1 MFAVI
6 FRREYEFFMLNGDA
20 HHSLMWVEPRML
32 PLLSCQ
38 RRTVS

>member
-1 MFAVI
+1 
-6 FRREYEFFMLNGDA
+6 MLDGGA
-20 HHSLMWVEPRML
+20 HHSLMWAELRML